1 MFTDPLNELLTEAQ
15 YESGR
20 SMPRSNCETPGQI
33 SMTEVFPAP
42 RTPSSTTAGARGRAY
57 SPHSGSHGRRRA
69 SSSVQMAGG
78 IISVSTHDG
87 EELHYPVV
95 QGRAGG
101 SLSPHSHSAESSPSI
116 AMRSSLAARV
126 HRHTSITS
134 RSTSS
139 LSILQ
144 GAIDSGGA
152 DEGETSADARES
164 YRHSRLTP
172 SSIQRHRRVSGAT
185 SRTPPAALALRS
197 EPVEE
202 FAQPS
207 PTQVA
212 TPSWSMPS
220 TPRHSIQ
227 RTPPS
232 GRRADWLSL
241 AADGVLGRSADV
253 GRSQHTA
260 PEGAPIR
267 VEEMGVS
274 TPEMAEYFAESALDA
289 ARRRESSGMLSNSN
303 GASWPLFHEQ
313 AAPRRSLPE
322 RSSHPASHNDKHAF
336 LERLMRFMEDQSA
349 SMQRLHQRMDALES
363 TSNSLLDRVRKIESD
378 TSADVGGIN
387 RVSAESASPSVT
399 RTSDSLESAPRPST
413 RAPSKAVN

>member
-20 SMPRSNCETPGQI
+20 SMPPSNCETPGQI

-42 RTPSSTTAGARGRAY
+42 EMPITTTAGALGRAY
-57 SPHSGSHGRRRA
+57 SFHSGDHGRRRA

-78 IISVSTHDG
+78 IISVATHDG

-116 AMRSSLAARV
+116 AARSNLAARV
-126 HRHTSITS
+126 HRLTSITS

-139 LSILQ
+139 HSILQ

-152 DEGETSADARES
+152 DEGKISADTREA

-172 SSIQRHRRVSGAT
+172 SSIQRHRHVSGAT

-197 EPVEE
+197 EPVQEST
-202 FAQPS
+202 QPS
-207 PTQVA
+207 PTHVA

-220 TPRHSIQ
+220 TPRHGIQ

-232 GRRADWLSL
+232 GRRAEWSSL
-241 AADGVLGRSADV
+241 AADGVLGCSADA

-274 TPEMAEYFAESALDA
+274 TPEMAEYFAESAIDA
-289 ARRRESSGMLSNSN
+289 ARRRESSGMLSNSSS
-303 GASWPLFHEQ
+303 ASWPIFHEQ
-313 AAPRRSLPE
+313 VVPRRSLPE
-322 RSSHPASHNDKHAF
+322 RSSQPAPQNDKHAF
-336 LERLMRFMEDQSA
+336 LERFMRFMEDQSA
-349 SMQRLHQRMDALES
+349 SMQQLHQRMDALES
-363 TSNSLLDRVRKIESD
+363 TSNNLLDRVRKIESH
-378 TSADVGGIN
+378 TAADAGDIN
-387 RVSAESASPSVT
+387 RVSGKSASPSVT